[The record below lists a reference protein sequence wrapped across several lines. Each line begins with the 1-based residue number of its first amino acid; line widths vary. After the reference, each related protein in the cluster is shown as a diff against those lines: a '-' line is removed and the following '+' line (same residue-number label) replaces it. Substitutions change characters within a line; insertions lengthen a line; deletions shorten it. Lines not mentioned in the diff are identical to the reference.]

1 MHKVDLFIRTIN
13 DRSVPKSFFQV
24 KSNIEDGIEFT
35 GYERS
40 RILLDPVTQR
50 WTVTS
55 LQTGEILLTL
65 QSEVFSNH
73 QTNHAMFNPRNTD

>member
-1 MHKVDLFIRTIN
+1 M
-13 DRSVPKSFFQV
+13 

-35 GYERS
+35 GYEKS

-55 LQTGEILLTL
+55 LQTGETLLTL
-65 QSEVFSNH
+65 QSEVFNNQ
-73 QTNHAMFNPRNTD
+73 QTNHAMLIVQSEKY